1 MDRGQLG
8 GLSRLPSLDAEQ
20 RLGFALS
27 LRTMITAGGVS
38 AKSRAAGSAAL
49 QEAGIQANDVE
60 AICRVMDR
68 IPDTQIRNRMLRSL
82 QEMTWDSAFSAVDG
96 DRERMERE
104 LQAESDDSL
113 LELNPDL
120 EMPDYIQFDFHLQPG
135 GYVGDALAGEV
146 YHHGTNAFYMGFNA
160 GDMIHGGLVACGQ
173 EPSSGGVERAL
184 DMATGIGQCA
194 TALKQRYPNAEVW
207 GLDPSEPLLRY
218 AHKRAQ
224 SMNLPVRFRQARGEA
239 TGFDDGHFD
248 VINSYI
254 LFHEIPFSATEKVV
268 HEIYRILRPGGV
280 FNIYDFPVGDPMSP
294 ESRYMFEMDHRDN
307 GEPWSIDLM
316 ENDFDGVLTSAGFE
330 ITPGP
335 RQFLVVKTWHCHKP
349 L

>member
-8 GLSRLPSLDAEQ
+8 GLNRLPSLDAEQ

-27 LRTMITAGGVS
+27 LRAMITAGGVS
-38 AKSRAAGSAAL
+38 AKSRAAGAEAL
-49 QEAGIQANDVE
+49 KAEGIQADDVD

-82 QEMTWDSAFSAVDG
+82 QEMTWDSAHSAVAA

-104 LQAESDDSL
+104 LQADSDDSL
-113 LELNPDL
+113 LQLDPAL
-120 EMPDYIQFDFHLQPG
+120 EMPDYIKFDFHLQPG

-160 GDMIHGGLVACGQ
+160 GDMVHNGLVACGQ
-173 EPSSGGVERAL
+173 EPASGGVERAL
-184 DMATGIGQCA
+184 DLATGIGQCA
-194 TALKQRYPNAEVW
+194 TALRQRYPEAEVW

-224 SMNLPVRFRQARGEA
+224 GMNLPVRFKQARGEA
-239 TGFDDGHFD
+239 TGFGDGYFD
-248 VINSYI
+248 LINSYI

-268 HEIYRILRPGGV
+268 QEMHRILRPGGV
-280 FNIYDFPVGDPMSP
+280 LNIYDFPVGDPMTP
-294 ESRYMFEMDHRDN
+294 ETRYMFELDHRDN

-316 ENDFDGVLTSAGFE
+316 ESDFDGLLKSAGFE

-349 L
+349 E

>member
-1 MDRGQLG
+1 MDRGQMG
-8 GLSRLPSLDAEQ
+8 GLNRLPSLDAEQ

-27 LRTMITAGGVS
+27 LRAMITAGGIS
-38 AKSRAAGSAAL
+38 AKSRQAGAEALKAAGIGAD
-49 QEAGIQANDVE
+49 DVD

-82 QEMTWDSAFSAVDG
+82 QEMTWDSAFSAIAD
-96 DRERMERE
+96 DRERLERE
-104 LQAESDDSL
+104 LHAESDESL
-113 LELNPDL
+113 LQLDPDL
-120 EMPDYIQFDFHLQPG
+120 QMPDYLQFDFHLQPG

-160 GDMIHGGLVACGQ
+160 GDNVHNGLVACGQ
-173 EPSSGGVERAL
+173 EPSSGGVTRAL

-194 TALKQRYPNAEVW
+194 TALKQRYPDAEVW

-218 AHKRAQ
+218 AHKRA
-224 SMNLPVRFRQARGEA
+224 SGMNLPVRFKQATGEA
-239 TGFDDGHFD
+239 TGFDDGFFD

-280 FNIYDFPVGDPMSP
+280 FNIYDFPVGDPITP
-294 ESRYMFEMDHRDN
+294 ESRYMFELDHRDN
-307 GEPWSIDLM
+307 GEPWSIELM
-316 ENDFDGVLTSAGFE
+316 ESDFDGLLKAAGFE

-349 L
+349 E

>member
-38 AKSRAAGSAAL
+38 AKSRAAGREAL
-49 QEAGIQANDVE
+49 QEAGIQADDVD

-82 QEMTWDSAFSAVDG
+82 QEMTWDSAFSAIDA
-96 DRERMERE
+96 DRERMEQE
-104 LQAESDDSL
+104 LLDASDAS
-113 LELNPDL
+113 LELDPDL
-120 EMPDYIQFDFHLQPG
+120 RMPDYLKHDFHLQPG
-135 GYVGDALAGEV
+135 GYVGDTLAGEI
-146 YHHGTNAFYMGFNA
+146 YHHGTNAFYMGMNS
-160 GDMIHGGLVACGQ
+160 GDMVHNGLVACGQ
-173 EPSSGGVERAL
+173 EPSSGGVERVL
-184 DMATGIGQCA
+184 DLATGIGQCA
-194 TALKQRYPNAEVW
+194 TALKQRYPDAEVW

-218 AHKRAQ
+218 AHKRARGMDQ
-224 SMNLPVRFRQARGEA
+224 AVRFKQGRGEA
-239 TGFDDGHFD
+239 TGFDGGFFD

-268 HEIYRILRPGGV
+268 REMYRILRPGGV
-280 FNIYDFPVGDPMSP
+280 FNIYDFPVGDPMTP
-294 ESRYMFEMDHRDN
+294 ESRYMFELDHRDN

-316 ENDFDGVLTSAGFE
+316 ESDFDGLLKSAGFE

-349 L
+349 A

>member
-8 GLSRLPSLDAEQ
+8 GLNRLPSLDAEQ

-38 AKSRAAGSAAL
+38 AKSRVAGSEAL
-49 QEAGIQANDVE
+49 QKAGIQANDVD

-82 QEMTWDSAFSAVDG
+82 QEMTWDSAFSAIAG
-96 DRERMERE
+96 DRERMEQE
-104 LQAESDDSL
+104 LHAEADDSL
-113 LELNPDL
+113 ALDPDL
-120 EMPDYIQFDFHLQPG
+120 KMPDYLKFDFHLQPG
-135 GYVGDALAGEV
+135 GYVGEALAGEI
-146 YHHGTNAFYMGFNA
+146 YHHGTNAFYMGMNA
-160 GDMIHGGLVACGQ
+160 GDMIHNGLVACGQ
-173 EPSSGGVERAL
+173 EPVSGGVERAL
-184 DMATGIGQCA
+184 DLATGIGQCA
-194 TALKQRYPNAEVW
+194 TALKQRYPDAEVW

-218 AHKRAQ
+218 AHRRAKR
-224 SMNLPVRFRQARGEA
+224 MNLPVRFKQARGEA
-239 TGFDDGHFD
+239 SGFDDGCFD
-248 VINSYI
+248 LINSYI

-268 HEIYRILRPGGV
+268 HEMARLLRPGGV
-280 FNIYDFPVGDPMSP
+280 FNIYDFPVGDPMTP
-294 ESRYMFEMDHRDN
+294 ETRYMFELDHRDN
-307 GEPWSIDLM
+307 GEPWSIELM
-316 ENDFDGVLTSAGFE
+316 ESDFDGLLKSAGFE